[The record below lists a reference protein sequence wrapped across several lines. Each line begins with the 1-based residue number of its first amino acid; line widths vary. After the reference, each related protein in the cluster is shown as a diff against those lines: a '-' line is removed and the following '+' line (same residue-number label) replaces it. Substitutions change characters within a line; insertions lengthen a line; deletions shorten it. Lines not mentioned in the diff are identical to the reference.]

1 VPARAYRVLLHPAGA
16 TRLLLTALLG
26 RLPVG
31 IFSLA
36 IVLVVREQTGSFAE
50 AGVAS
55 AAFAIGAGAVAPL
68 QGRLVDRLGQPAVLL
83 PSALLNAAAMAA
95 LVLAGDADA
104 PGWTVIA
111 LAAVGG
117 AAIPPLSA
125 CMRSQWASLF
135 AGDDGARGTAYSLES
150 VFNEL
155 IFIVGPLLTTLLVAI
170 ASPSA
175 ALLIAAGVS
184 LVGTL
189 GFATARLARGWEG
202 EPADRTRAGA
212 LASPG
217 MRTLVL
223 AVIPTGMAFG
233 VLEVAM
239 PAYAVDQGR
248 RPAIAGILLAAMA
261 VGSVLG
267 GLWSAAREWRLEV
280 VVRFLVLH
288 GAFAAGMLP
297 LLLADSLATMALAML
312 VAGLAL
318 APSAA
323 AGYLLIDRM
332 APPGTATEAYT
343 WAVTASITGTAL
355 GAALAGIVVQHASVR
370 WAILLAFAG
379 PALGT
384 LISLLRRATFAPVV
398 VAGAASERATA

>member
-1 VPARAYRVLLHPAGA
+1 MPFQAYRVLLRPAGA
-16 TRLLLTALLG
+16 TRLLLTALVG

-36 IVLVVREQTGSFAE
+36 IVLVVREQTGSFAD

-68 QGRLVDRLGQPAVLL
+68 QGRLVDRFGQPAVLL
-83 PSALLNAAAMAA
+83 PSALLNAAALAA
-95 LVLAGDADA
+95 LVLAAEADA
-104 PGWTVIA
+104 RGWVIA
-111 LAAVGG
+111 LLAAAGG

-125 CMRSQWASLF
+125 CMRSQWAALF

-150 VFNEL
+150 VFNEV
-155 IFIVGPLLTTLLVAI
+155 IFIVGPLLTTVLVALASPGAALLVATAI
-170 ASPSA
+170 S
-175 ALLIAAGVS
+175 LI
-184 LVGTL
+184 GTL

-202 EPADRTRAGA
+202 EVAPRTRAGA

-223 AVIPTGMAFG
+223 AVVPTGMAFG

-239 PAYAVDQGR
+239 PAYAVEQGSG
-248 RPAIAGILLAAMA
+248 PAIAGILLSAMA

-267 GLWSAAREWRLEV
+267 GLWSAAREWRLGV
-280 VVRFLVLH
+280 VVRFLSLQT
-288 GAFAAGMLP
+288 AFAVGMLP
-297 LLLADSLATMALAML
+297 LLLADSLTTMTVAML
-312 VAGLAL
+312 IAGLAL

-323 AGYLLIDRM
+323 AGYLLIDRI

-343 WAVTASITGTAL
+343 WAVTANVTGAAL
-355 GAALAGIVVQHASVR
+355 GAALAGIVVHHAGVR
-370 WAILLAFAG
+370 WAIVLAFAG
-379 PALGT
+379 PALGA
-384 LISLLRRATFAPVV
+384 LISVLRRQTFDPIA
-398 VAGAASERATA
+398 VAVPERAVA

>member
-1 VPARAYRVLLHPAGA
+1 VSVRAYRVLLRPAGA

-55 AAFAIGAGAVAPL
+55 AAFAIGAGVVAPL
-68 QGRLVDRLGQPAVLL
+68 QGRLVDRLGQPAVLV
-83 PSALLNAAAMAA
+83 PSALINAAAMVG
-95 LVLAGDADA
+95 LVLAGEADA
-104 PGWTVIA
+104 PGWTVVA

-125 CMRSQWASLF
+125 CMRSQWAALF
-135 AGDDGARGTAYSLES
+135 ADDDSARGTAYSLES
-150 VFNEL
+150 VFNEV
-155 IFIVGPLLTTLLVAI
+155 IFILGPLLTALLVAI
-170 ASPSA
+170 GSPDA
-175 ALLIAAGVS
+175 ALLVAAGVS
-184 LVGTL
+184 LVGTI

-202 EPADRTRAGA
+202 EPAERTRAGA

-217 MRTLVL
+217 MRTLVI
-223 AVIPTGMAFG
+223 AVVPTGMAFG
-233 VLEVAM
+233 ALEVAM
-239 PAYAVDQGR
+239 PAFAVEHGH
-248 RPAIAGILLAAMA
+248 RPNLAGILIAAMA
-261 VGSVLG
+261 AGSVLG
-267 GLWSAAREWRLEV
+267 GLWSAAREWRLDV
-280 VVRFLVLH
+280 VWRFLALH

-297 LLLADSLATMALAML
+297 LLLVDSLALMTPAML

-343 WAVTASITGTAL
+343 WAVTASITGAAL
-355 GAALAGIVVQHASVR
+355 GAALAGLIVHHASVR
-370 WAILLAFAG
+370 WAIVLAFAG

-384 LISLLRRATFAPVV
+384 LVAVLRRRTFEPVA
-398 VAGAASERATA
+398 VAGAPR

>member
-1 VPARAYRVLLHPAGA
+1 VGIRAYRVLLRPAGA
-16 TRLLLTALLG
+16 TRLLLTALVG

-36 IVLVVREQTGSFAE
+36 IVLVVREQTGSFAD

-55 AAFAIGAGAVAPL
+55 AAFAIGAGVVAPL

-83 PSALLNAAAMAA
+83 PSALVNAAAMVG
-95 LVLAGDADA
+95 LVLAGEADA
-104 PGWTVIA
+104 PGWTVVA

-125 CMRSQWASLF
+125 CMRSQWAALF
-135 AGDDGARGTAYSLES
+135 ADDDGARGTAYSMES
-150 VFNEL
+150 VFNEV
-155 IFIVGPLLTTLLVAI
+155 IFILGPLLTALLVAVG
-170 ASPSA
+170 SPGT
-175 ALLIAAGVS
+175 ALLVAAAVS
-184 LVGTL
+184 LLGTV

-202 EPADRTRAGA
+202 EPAARTAAGA

-217 MRTLVL
+217 MRTLVI
-223 AVIPTGMAFG
+223 AVVPTGMAFG

-239 PAYAVDQGR
+239 PAF
-248 RPAIAGILLAAMA
+248 AIERGHPGLAGVLLAAMA
-261 VGSVLG
+261 AGSVLG
-267 GLWSAAREWRLEV
+267 GLWSAAREWRLDEV
-280 VVRFLVLH
+280 RRFLVLH
-288 GAFAAGMLP
+288 GAFALGMVP
-297 LLLADSLATMALAML
+297 LLLVDSLGAMIPAML

-343 WAVTASITGTAL
+343 WAVTASITGAAL
-355 GAALAGIVVQHASVR
+355 GAALAGLVVQHAGVR

-384 LISLLRRATFAPVV
+384 AIALLRRRTFAPVA
-398 VAGAASERATA
+398 VAGGGR